1 MPEKNLLVIYGKND
15 PQKDEFM
22 KLAEGVPNITFRT
35 LDNNAELPD
44 IVRRAIAVI
53 YVAKNEDF
61 GMNTIESLASAVP
74 VIAVAEGGFLETMI
88 DGETGML
95 LPAYFTPYDLA
106 DAVRTMTP
114 DLAESYAANSVIQ
127 AQKFSLENFE
137 KKLKGFLEIE

>member
-22 KLAEGVPNITFRT
+22 KLAEGLSNVTFRT
-35 LDNNAELPD
+35 LENNAELPD

-88 DGETGML
+88 DGKTGIL
-95 LPAYFTPYDLA
+95 LPQYFTPYDLA

-114 DLAESYAANSVIQ
+114 DLAESYAADCIIQ
-127 AQKFSLENFE
+127 AQKFSLDNLERR
-137 KKLKGFLEIE
+137 LKGFLEME